1 MRSDLIHTIT
11 WFTLAILLLLLEGC
25 GHKGPLI
32 LPPEKVEPPQT
43 QPTSQQTPDQET
55 PALPPSQQSK

>member
-11 WFTLAILLLLLEGC
+11 WFTMAILLLLEGC

-32 LPPEKVEPPQT
+32 LPPAKVEPPQA
-43 QPTSQQTPDQET
+43 QPTSPQTPDQET